1 MIVFPSCRPTHFGQ
15 HFCTVLTTGHPNSK
29 LFYSLAFLPRPTAIS
44 IIGTHAMQ
52 PRGLTGLA
60 FDTLTHST
68 HEFLEIFTLLAEPG
82 TYPVLIHCTQGKD
95 RTGLSIILVLLLCDI
110 PVKAISADYR
120 ASERELVSEREERV
134 GELAAMGLGEEF
146 AGCPEGFVESV
157 VGFLEDTYGGI
168 RKYLEAIGVSEEMRG
183 AVRRKL
189 IVSTEEM

>member
-1 MIVFPSCRPTHFGQ
+1 MIVFLSFRPTPLGQ
-15 HFCTVLTTGHPNSK
+15 YSCAVLTTAHPNSK
-29 LFYSLAFLPRPTAIS
+29 LFYSLAFLPRPIAIS

-68 HEFLEIFTLLAEPG
+68 HEFLDIFTLLAEPR

-110 PVKAISADYR
+110 PVEAISADYR
-120 ASERELVSEREERV
+120 ASERELVPERKERV

-146 AGCPEGFVESV
+146 AGCPEGFVVSV

-189 IVSTEEM
+189 IASTEEM